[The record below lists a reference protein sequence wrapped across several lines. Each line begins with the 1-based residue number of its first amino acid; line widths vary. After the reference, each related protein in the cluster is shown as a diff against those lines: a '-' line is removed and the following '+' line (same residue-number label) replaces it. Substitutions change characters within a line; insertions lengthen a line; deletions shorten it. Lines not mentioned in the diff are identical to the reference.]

1 MNLMLGWPELTLIIL
16 ILLLLLGPSR
26 LPALAKSMGQTMKEF
41 RKATSETPEATEA
54 TKTTAETSESELLL
68 IDVAKKLGIK
78 TEGKTAK
85 ELAEEIAK
93 TSKK

>member
-1 MNLMLGWPELTLIIL
+1 MLLGWPELTLIIL
-16 ILLLLLGPSR
+16 ILLLILGPSR

-41 RKATSETPEATEA
+41 RKATAETTETTEA
-54 TKTTAETSESELLL
+54 TKTTVGTPEAELLL
-68 IDVAKKLGIK
+68 VNIATKLGIE

-93 TSKK
+93 AKKK